1 MKRQSESLV
10 IARTKPPTYP
20 GTGTRQGRER
30 MSEKID
36 WIAGDAFG
44 LAMPAHIAALREGG
58 TRFLTAAFRAAGS
71 LAEDNAV
78 ASILRAEECKGGGTG
93 AKFYLTVAYERPSPD
108 LPTEL
113 FAKFSRV
120 FGNEIR
126 DRQKI
131 QMEGEVWFALL
142 SRLPQFP
149 IAVPKCMYADYH
161 HESGTG
167 LLITDTIRFGEGGIE
182 PNHVKCLDRDLPDP
196 LGHYRA
202 LVRALAR
209 LAGAYH
215 SGVFPRE
222 VMQQLESHEG
232 HLGVSAR
239 NPYGPEQIARRVERW
254 REFCTACPQLVP
266 RLVRDPAFLD
276 RFTEEAPRFCGHEEA
291 ITRFLNTP
299 SPWVALSHWNANTDN
314 AWFWTDENGEIECGL
329 FDWGNATVMNVAVAL
344 SGCFYGAEPDF
355 MVEHLDTLVRTF
367 TEEFEWVSNIPLDPE
382 ELKHRLALQMATSG
396 LMWMIDAPKVIEM
409 RVPDLADVPDP
420 FDPRVF
426 DDELVRTQL
435 HMSAIWL
442 TLWREL
448 DFGAQLDRFLQR
460 QAA

>member
-1 MKRQSESLV
+1 
-10 IARTKPPTYP
+10 
-20 GTGTRQGRER
+20 
-30 MSEKID
+30 MSEMID

-44 LAMPAHIAALREGG
+44 LAMPAHIEALRQGG
-58 TRFLTAAFRAAGS
+58 ASFLTQAFRAAGS
-71 LAEDNAV
+71 LGKDNAV
-78 ASILRAEECKGGGTG
+78 ARIARLEECKGGGTG
-93 AKFYLTVAYERPSPD
+93 AKLYLSVEYERPSPE
-108 LPTEL
+108 LPAEL
-113 FAKFSRV
+113 FAKFSRA

-142 SRLPQFP
+142 SRMEGFP

-167 LLITDTIRFGEGGIE
+167 LLITDTIHFGEDGIE
-182 PNHVKCLDRDLPDP
+182 PNYVKCLDRDLPDP
-196 LGHYRA
+196 PGHYRA

-215 SGVFPRE
+215 AGVFPDD
-222 VMQQLESHEG
+222 VMRQLESHEG

-239 NPYGPEQIARRVERW
+239 DPYGPEQIARRVERW
-254 REFCTACPQLVP
+254 REFCAAYPQLLP
-266 RLVRDPAFLD
+266 SLVREPAFLE
-276 RFTEEAPRFCGHEEA
+276 RFAEQAPRFCGHEEA
-291 ITRFLNTP
+291 IARFLDAP
-299 SPWVALSHWNANTDN
+299 SPWVALGHWNANTDN
-314 AWFWTDENGEIECGL
+314 AWFWTNDAGEIESGL

-344 SGCFYGAEPDF
+344 AGCFYGAEPQF
-355 MVEHLDTLVRTF
+355 MVDNLDGLIRTF
-367 TEEFEWVSNIPLDPE
+367 TDEFERVSGIPLEPE

-448 DFGAQLDRFLQR
+448 DFGTQLDRFLER
-460 QAA
+460 QAG